1 MKPARRQKYYLIPNG
16 LALLI
21 RRERLFREFQIW
33 LLLKHWSNGHLE
45 LAPRIIARLASSLRC
60 SPRTIERTIARLRER
75 NWLGLYPNNGL
86 TYVRGIDTLQIIEHT
101 PGRLGVWLDI
111 DRILDIEAFL
121 AACTESFFVRG
132 QKVKAWRKRAA
143 GVHSKRGTH
152 QPAPVPTVFP
162 VALSLHTSFFGIAK
176 STAARE
182 RKLAAAA
189 GFIRIHKRPPLPIT
203 DNAPAAF
210 LRAYPEKEGY
220 LFRHGGQWFL
230 RPTDELQTNL
240 LFKKRHHS
248 KNRKT

>member
-1 MKPARRQKYYLIPNG
+1 MKPARRQKYYLIPYG
-16 LALLI
+16 LALNI
-21 RRERLFREFQIW
+21 RRERLFREFQTW

-45 LAPRIIARLASSLRC
+45 LTPRIMARLASSLRC

-75 NWLGLYPNNGL
+75 NWLGYNPNNGL
-86 TYVRGIDTLQIIEHT
+86 TYVRGMEALRIIEHL

-111 DRILDIEAFL
+111 DRILNAEAFL
-121 AACTESFFVRG
+121 AACMESFFVRG

-143 GVHSKRGTH
+143 GVHSKRGTI
-152 QPAPVPTVFP
+152 QPAPVPVFFP

-182 RKLAAAA
+182 RKLAEAA
-189 GFIRIHKRPPLPIT
+189 GFIRIHKRPPQPIT
-203 DNAPAAF
+203 ANNPAAF
-210 LRAYPEKEGY
+210 LRGFPEMAGHI
-220 LFRHGGQWFL
+220 FQTGGQWFL

-240 LFKKRHHS
+240 LFKRRQRS